1 MVEIDLNKICKS
13 CSKNLPIDSYYK
25 SSNTKAYPDNRINLC
40 KTCMKKYK
48 KEKKI
53 KEKIVF
59 KVINKE
65 FTINFD

>member
-1 MVEIDLNKICKS
+1 MELNKICKS

-25 SSNTKAYPDNRINLC
+25 SSNTKAYPDNRINWC

-53 KEKIVF
+53 IGTF
-59 KVINKE
+59 
-65 FTINFD
+65 

>member
-1 MVEIDLNKICKS
+1 MITNKICKC
-13 CSKNLPIDSYYK
+13 CSKNLPIDLYYK
-25 SSNTKAYPDNRINLC
+25 CSNTKAYPDNRINWC
-40 KTCMKKYK
+40 KICMKKYK

-53 KEKIVF
+53 KEEIVF